1 VALHQRWRPGL
12 ALALAFWA
20 SASLAQ
26 WRELSFVDP
35 SLDWR
40 TLETPAFSIH
50 FAAQHRRQAQ
60 LVAGVAEAIY
70 RRLSGV
76 LRWRAESRIHLVLL
90 DSADFANGVASPV
103 PFNYSA
109 IFLSPPDDGDLL
121 QNREWLELVLTHEL
135 FHVVHLDK
143 AHDEPY
149 SLRGVFGRLAFL
161 FPNALAPRWMVEGLA
176 VYAESDPDRGYG
188 RLGQSQF
195 EGMMRAEAAR
205 GLRSLREV
213 NAGGRGFPLN
223 RDYLYGAYFFAFLAE
238 RYGAEVAGD
247 FIERYSRNLVPF
259 RVQTTA
265 IQVTGK
271 SLDALWLEYQDWLR
285 ARFAPQAPTLRDEA
299 GTLLARA
306 FALSSPALGPAGLR
320 WYIQY
325 DGYTAPRLVRQQGD
339 ARPEVLREV
348 ELDARLAASADG
360 ALVLAEPDIC
370 RNYNYLYDLYRPEAD
385 GGWSRL
391 TRCGRF
397 RFAAPLEDGRIAAL
411 RVEAGRSEVVL
422 LDRTGAVQRVL
433 YSAAQG
439 EALSGIAAKGASVV
453 VASLRAGRWALLEVG
468 REPVTVLVSDEAV
481 KHSPRF
487 GDGEELYFVAG
498 YGKVYDVWSL
508 RPGERTLARWT
519 RAPNGVR
526 EISAPRGGEML
537 LTTIEADGDALR
549 LYRLPGQPLE
559 RRESSAFAGLPSV
572 EASEETMAE
581 DRPYSPWPSLRPQAW
596 LPLIWIYDGAIE
608 LGVAVSGQDALGLH
622 RYVLAPRYELTQ
634 NELLGDAEYVYDG
647 RHGALLSRWLTIRDE
662 DDGDIRTY
670 STHERAQ
677 WVSTWRALSLH
688 RRFYWGLGGALERE
702 RLHGESIAASS
713 LQDER
718 VLGLVAGVDTRRDRW
733 LSEGPSQGL
742 QLKLFAETSSGLGGE
757 FSGNVYRADLRGY
770 LALGSSVLA
779 LRWNEAYGQDKAEP
793 FELGGSFSDELF
805 VLPVLNE
812 REFALRGYSSGEPA
826 LTGHRARVA
835 TIEWRTPL
843 ADVDRHDTSPPLGLN
858 RVSLNLFMDVGAAWE
873 RDARPDYHRGVGA
886 ELMTELRFGYLF
898 FLQARA
904 GIAKG
909 LDAPGETTGYLRVG
923 RSF

>member
-1 VALHQRWRPGL
+1 MALRDRWRAGL
-12 ALALAFWA
+12 ALALALWA
-20 SASLAQ
+20 SAGLAQ

-35 SLDWR
+35 ALDWR
-40 TLETPAFSIH
+40 TLETQGFSVH

-60 LVAGVAEAIY
+60 LAAGVAEALY
-70 RRLSGV
+70 RRFSATLG
-76 LRWRAESRIHLVLL
+76 WRAESRIHLVLL
-90 DSADFANGVASPV
+90 DSADFANGIASPV

-109 IFLSPPDDGDLL
+109 IFLSPPDEGDLL

-149 SLRGVFGRLAFL
+149 SLRGVFGRLGFL
-161 FPNALAPRWMVEGLA
+161 FPNALAPRWINEGLA
-176 VYAESDPDRGYG
+176 VYAESDPERGYG

-205 GLRSLREV
+205 GLRSLQEV

-238 RYGAEVAGD
+238 RYGPGAAGD

-259 RVQTTA
+259 RVESTA
-265 IQVTGK
+265 TQVTGK
-271 SLDALWLEYQDWLR
+271 PMAALWLEYHDWLR
-285 ARFAPQAPTLRDEA
+285 ARFAPHGAEA
-299 GTLLARA
+299 GAVLARA
-306 FALSSPALGPAGLR
+306 FSISSPTLAPADVR

-325 DGYTAPRLVRQQGD
+325 DGYIAPKLLRQQG
-339 ARPEVLREV
+339 AAPPEVVREV
-348 ELDARLAASADG
+348 ELDARLAAAPDG

-370 RNYNYLYDLYRPEAD
+370 RNYNYFYDLYRPQAD
-385 GGWSRL
+385 GGWRRL
-391 TRCGRF
+391 SRCGRL
-397 RFAAPLEDGRIAAL
+397 RLAAPLEDGRIAAL
-411 RVEAGRSEVVL
+411 RVEAGRSEAVL
-422 LDRTGAVQRVL
+422 LDRNGTLERVL
-433 YSAAQG
+433 YRAAHG
-439 EALSGIAAKGASVV
+439 EALSGIAAKGAAVV
-453 VASLRAGRWALLEVG
+453 VASLRAGLWSLLEVG
-468 REPVTVLVSDEAV
+468 RDPLTVLVSDPAV
-481 KHSPRF
+481 KHSLRF
-487 GDGEELYFVAG
+487 GDDEELYFVGG
-498 YGKVYDVWSL
+498 YGNAYDVWSL
-508 RPGERTLARWT
+508 RPGRRNLARWT
-519 RAPNGVR
+519 RAANGVR

-549 LYRLPGQPLE
+549 LYRLPAHPLE
-559 RRESSAFAGLPSV
+559 RRELPAPVGLASAQTK
-572 EASEETMAE
+572 EESQAE
-581 DRPYSPWPSLRPQAW
+581 DRPYSPWPSLRPHAW
-596 LPLIWIYDGAIE
+596 LPLIFIYDGAIE
-608 LGVAVSGQDALGLH
+608 LGAAVSGQDALGLH
-622 RYVLAPRYELTQ
+622 RYYVAPRYELTQ
-634 NELLGDAEYVYDG
+634 NEPLGDAEYVYDG

-662 DDGDIRTY
+662 EDGDIRVY

-677 WVSTWRALSLH
+677 WVSTWRALSLN

-718 VLGLVAGVDTRRDRW
+718 VIGLVAGVDTRRERW

-742 QLKLFAETSSGLGGE
+742 QLKLFAETSSGLGGA
-757 FSGNVYRADLRGY
+757 FSGNVYRADWRGH
-770 LALGSSVLA
+770 LALGASVLA
-779 LRWNEAYGQDKAEP
+779 LRWNEAYGQDQAEP

-812 REFALRGYSSGEPA
+812 REFALRGYSAGEPA

-843 ADVDRHDTSPPLGLN
+843 ADVDRHYTSPPVGLN
-858 RVSLNLFMDVGAAWE
+858 RVSLNLFMDVGAAWD
-873 RDARPDYHRGVGA
+873 RDTRPDYHRGVGA

-898 FLQARA
+898 FLHARA

-909 LDAPGETTGYLRVG
+909 IDATGETTGYLRVG